1 MRITFMSNQ
10 KALPEAKEPS
20 RLPLETTV
28 SGNGSI
34 VSRDIA
40 DTASAVATSA
50 PMPDR
55 PLGFWTT
62 ALVLLLLSVVSYG
75 PLIPWLGFYW
85 DDWPA
90 MWVLHSLGGEG
101 IKAYTA
107 ADRPFLGW
115 LYAVTMPALGE
126 SPLSWHLFA
135 IVTRWLSAAAAWWCL
150 RGLWPERPREI
161 AAMACLFTIYPGFTL
176 QPIAWCHSHV
186 FLELGIAVLS
196 LGAMVWAHRLHYW
209 YWPLMITAIS
219 SAAVTMMVSEYFVG
233 LELLRPVLLW
243 VVLSAVSR
251 TGARVFAAILKS
263 WLPFVAVLAL
273 YLVWRLVLFHPSGV
287 NDQSKVLQIIQ
298 GSPFIYL
305 LHRLY
310 AITSDLVEAGIVA
323 WARTAGADL
332 LTFGSIRWVGCGIAL
347 AAAAA
352 AGTFWYLKRLDSRSD
367 PALFVPREGSAT
379 WTSQAMAV
387 GIVAIL
393 TGGLPFWF
401 GNRDIRLDTLA
412 DRYTV
417 PVMLGCVVL
426 LAAVSQAMTRKAVRH
441 IAFISLLVG
450 LSVAFH
456 FRNTLQF
463 IEDWSIQKE
472 LLWQLSW
479 RVPALKPGTLV
490 LADESVVSFPRS
502 YSFLGPVNFLY
513 APDHVSAELNYGLF
527 ALSMVL
533 QEELPSLA
541 ENQPFHYAFRTIS
554 FTAST
559 SESLVLWFS
568 PPSCLRV
575 LDPSRDEIPH
585 LPPLAKAAK
594 RISHLDRIVPQPSAG
609 ATPPASI
616 FGREP
621 DHSWCYYFQ
630 KADLA
635 RQWKNWPQVAQIG
648 DEARRLGLAP
658 GDSTEWLPFVEGY
671 LRTGRPAE
679 AEQVL
684 ARMVEDIPAVRSVLT
699 VYDVNRVNRR
709 PVLQIVPMASP
720 ALCRALEG
728 VGSPSLMTARVGCVV
743 S

>member
-1 MRITFMSNQ
+1 MVMANQ
-10 KALPEAKEPS
+10 EGLPHAKEPAC
-20 RLPLETTV
+20 LPSTTGV
-28 SGNGSI
+28 SGNGSMI
-34 VSRDIA
+34 SRDIA
-40 DTASAVATSA
+40 GTASAEMTSA
-50 PMPDR
+50 PMSDR
-55 PLGFWTT
+55 PLDLRTT

-90 MWVLHSLGGEG
+90 IWVLHSLGGEG
-101 IKAYTA
+101 LRDYTA
-107 ADRPFLGW
+107 TDRPFLGW

-135 IVTRWLSAAAAWWCL
+135 IVTRWLSAVAAWWCL
-150 RGLWPERPREI
+150 QGLWPERPREV
-161 AAMACLFTIYPGFTL
+161 ASMACLFTIYPGFTL
-176 QPIAWCHSHV
+176 QPIAWCHGHV
-186 FLELGIAVLS
+186 FLELAVAVLS
-196 LGAMVWAHRLHYW
+196 LGAMVWAHRLHKW

-219 SAAVTMMVSEYFVG
+219 GAAVTMMVSEYFVG

-243 VVLSAVSR
+243 MVLSAVSQSKNR
-251 TGARVFAAILKS
+251 LFITMLKS

-273 YLVWRLVLFHPSGV
+273 YLIWRLFLFHPSGV
-287 NDQSKVLQIIQ
+287 NDQTKVLQIIEA
-298 GSPFIYL
+298 GPFTYL
-305 LHRLY
+305 IHRLY
-310 AITSDLVEAGIVA
+310 AIASDLFEAGLVA

-332 LTFGSIRWVGCGIAL
+332 LTFDSIRWVSCGLVL
-347 AAAAA
+347 AVAAA
-352 AGTFWYLKRLDSRSD
+352 AGTFWYLKRLDSRPDSGTSG
-367 PALFVPREGSAT
+367 PHEVSAR
-379 WTSQAMAV
+379 WTRQAI
-387 GIVAIL
+387 GIGVVAIL

-412 DRYTV
+412 DRYTI
-417 PVMLGCVVL
+417 PVMLGCVVV
-426 LAAVSQAMTRKAVRH
+426 LAAVTQAVTKKAIRH

-456 FRNTLQF
+456 FRNTMQF
-463 IEDWSIQKE
+463 LEDWSIQKV

-490 LADESVVSFPRS
+490 LVDESVVSFPRS

-513 APDHVSAELNYGLF
+513 APHHASAELNYGFF

-533 QEELPSLA
+533 KDELSSLA

-568 PPSCLRV
+568 PPSCLRI
-575 LDPSRDEIPH
+575 LDPSTDEIPH
-585 LPPLAKAAK
+585 LPPLATAAK
-594 RISHLDRIVPQPSAG
+594 RISHLDRIVPGLSEG
-609 ATPPASI
+609 AAPPVSI

-621 DHSWCYYFQ
+621 EHSWCYYFQ

-635 RQWKNWPQVAQIG
+635 RQLKDWPQVARIA
-648 DEARRLGLAP
+648 DEVGTLRLRP
-658 GDSTEWLPFVEGY
+658 DDSTEWLPFLEGY
-671 LRTGRPAE
+671 LHTGRQAE
-679 AEQVL
+679 AEQLL
-684 ARMVEDIPAVRSVLT
+684 ARMVADIPAVRSVLT

-709 PVLQIVPMASP
+709 PAPQIVPVASP

-728 VGSPSLMTARVGCVV
+728 MGSPSLMSAKAGCAV